1 MGAPCKA
8 RLSGSSTKSD
18 LSEDF
23 LLYANYHRVNQ
34 RARARACVSSRGTVL
49 SSTAADFRTWGD
61 VSARRRAEP
70 N

>member
-1 MGAPCKA
+1 MGAPCV
-8 RLSGSSTKSD
+8 SSAFWLVYQRPD
-18 LSEDF
+18 LSEDSYCM
-23 LLYANYHRVNQ
+23 LIITGLISV
-34 RARARACVSSRGTVL
+34 RARLIARGTVL